1 MNNIESMKPVE
12 IVLSY
17 EEYEQLRNYKLFVDS
32 WNIKYVVCPICG
44 HFHPIGKKCKIDG
57 TE

>member
-1 MNNIESMKPVE
+1 MKPVE